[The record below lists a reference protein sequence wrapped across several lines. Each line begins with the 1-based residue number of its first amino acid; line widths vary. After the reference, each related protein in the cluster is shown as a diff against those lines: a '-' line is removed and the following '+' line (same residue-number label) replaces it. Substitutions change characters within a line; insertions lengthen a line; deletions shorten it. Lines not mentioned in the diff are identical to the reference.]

1 MLTNELHVFR
11 NPGKLDVTVSSGMG
25 LGETALGT
33 IISESVEE
41 ALLDPDY
48 VQQNIRPVGVLP
60 FPNRSPGGWI
70 LPGMYYLFDLPLPP
84 DGSINPRVNP
94 LHRHVEKFELVRAQ
108 DVLQLLLEGSFKDTS
123 AMAIIDFLL
132 RHGYVTEET
141 DPRYLEV
148 CRLLKTDIK
157 LPVAWRPH

>member
-1 MLTNELHVFR
+1 M
-11 NPGKLDVTVSSGMG
+11 TVGTGMG
-25 LGETALGT
+25 LGQTALGT
-33 IISESVEE
+33 IIHESVEE
-41 ALLDPDY
+41 ALLDPEY

-84 DGSINPRVNP
+84 DGSLNPRVNP
-94 LHRHVEKFELVRAQ
+94 LHRHVEKFELISAE
-108 DVLQLLLEGSFKDTS
+108 DVLQQLLEGKYKDTS

-157 LPVAWRPH
+157 LPMAWRPH